1 MKEREKHLNCWK
13 YIYIRVTYEDW
24 RWVWTRVL
32 YYYSSSSSRAAR
44 LLSNLTVEFCLV
56 CSLTCSKR
64 PLSSVSPSWPPIC
77 PRLAML
83 TSKFSTMAAFSG
95 LAIRMVFTAMQKRC
109 SFHTYNNNRL
119 RYLNYTSSSGRLI
132 EHLRKNAILHISFL
146 LSAIFFLFLSILQ
159 FWQIKTFCNWNIWFQ
174 VMHYYYLNTWGSPDC
189 CCCCCLIWAIRWAL
203 IAANSS
209 SAI

>member
-1 MKEREKHLNCWK
+1 MCNPAVQYSSAWRREKSTWIVENIFTSESLMKTEDGSEHACF
-13 YIYIRVTYEDW
+13 IIIRRHRRGLHV
-24 RWVWTRVL
+24 
-32 YYYSSSSSRAAR
+32 
-44 LLSNLTVEFCLV
+44 FCQ
-56 CSLTCSKR
+56 
-64 PLSSVSPSWPPIC
+64 SWPPIC

-146 LSAIFFLFLSILQ
+146 LSAIFFLFLSILK